1 MSQPEIKPAHQCQS
15 DDRFELVTERSTAE
29 ALLRGYRGD
38 AVAMHRLREL
48 LATTD
53 QNVFRYDDHVALA
66 VAATKI
72 VKGELRVRK
81 DPCERKDERNRRYLD
96 WIMKYRH
103 DTVDVAADLRTTIQ
117 NILGLAAF
125 ESDFGRSRFAT
136 HGNNLFG
143 LSTSK
148 DKPLPGQIGIMLNQ
162 ANPDQGM
169 SMFPDY
175 LTSANAF
182 AQTKGQLIKGET
194 EPAKF
199 ASILQNRGQ
208 FGLVFNRP
216 LATYVEDLTK
226 VIHEI
231 AIRLHCS

>member
-1 MSQPEIKPAHQCQS
+1 
-15 DDRFELVTERSTAE
+15 
-29 ALLRGYRGD
+29 
-38 AVAMHRLREL
+38 MHRLREL